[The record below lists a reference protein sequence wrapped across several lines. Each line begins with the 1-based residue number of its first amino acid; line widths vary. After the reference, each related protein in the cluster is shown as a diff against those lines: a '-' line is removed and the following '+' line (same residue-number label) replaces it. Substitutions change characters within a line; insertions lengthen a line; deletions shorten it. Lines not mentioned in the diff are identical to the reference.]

1 MIEIKCLIFIRSE
14 IVQEVNKLE
23 IFGAVF
29 SFFFF
34 YSERGSLKSK
44 QTASIRKV
52 YVTALIKIPAKKQKN
67 TLDLTRAIKLFLKE
81 HMDKLSDKM
90 LRLLQEKIWSKYTR
104 AEDGKY
110 VLNRI

>member
-1 MIEIKCLIFIRSE
+1 MPPFL
-14 IVQEVNKLE
+14 
-23 IFGAVF
+23 
-29 SFFFF
+29 FFF

-90 LRLLQEKIWSKYTR
+90 LRLLQEKIWSKYAR
-104 AEDGKY
+104 VEEGKY